1 MGYPLKLKGVAASQ
15 EQLRK
20 REVTEWKKGRRGKL
34 WRTDRNRQRQ
44 LPEKKVRNG
53 KGNVRNQR
61 LKEKR
66 PAKRSLLRNKKD
78 Q

>member
-1 MGYPLKLKGVAASQ
+1 MGYPLKLKGVAAPQ

-20 REVTEWKKGRRGKL
+20 REVTEWKKGRHGKL

-66 PAKRSLLRNKKD
+66 PAKRSLL
-78 Q
+78 